1 MFTSFKK
8 STKFFLLV
16 ALIAILV
23 IGCSANNSANQENAD
38 NAVENT
44 ANEVVNN
51 TSNEPV
57 EEPAEEP
64 EMTKSQL
71 FIGTNGMTGK
81 HLNPIWMTSNPQ
93 FVTFPLI
100 LPALTWFDDQVQPVP
115 DLASEIEVNEDGSV
129 WTFHLPEN
137 ATWSDGEMLTADD
150 VYFTY
155 KLAVNPDIGQSVW
168 ANNFS
173 SIVGME
179 EFEAGEADEIAG
191 IVIVDDHTIV
201 FELTGPNVT
210 FLSNT
215 YLGILPEHVLGS
227 MTVEEIE
234 ASDYVDAPTVT
245 SGPYDFVAYE
255 EGQYIELSK
264 KADYWGKVVQI
275 DEIFVELF
283 EEQATILAQLEA
295 GELDLAVIPA
305 DEVARFETL
314 ETVTVLP
321 VNGIGYLVAHVDART
336 QEQIDIMNKP
346 SDDGG
351 KGGNVMNGSPIVSE
365 IKPYLQD
372 ANFRQALAYGVDAN
386 AVIAVLAEGEA
397 TPIYSPIFGPD
408 WAVNPDLNTY
418 ERDVEMA
425 KSLMEEAGVTFNDDG
440 VAMWEGES
448 ITLVF
453 LSSTSEQ
460 ARKLG
465 EMLQQQLGEL
475 GLRIDIKLVTSSA
488 FLVAAIGGEGDL
500 ILNAG
505 GRFGA
510 EPSTSS
516 LYYTCKAGWAELVMG
531 YCNPDFDALMEQGVL
546 TSVIEERQDIY
557 HQASAIL
564 NEDLPSLFFMSA
576 DSFVG
581 INPGLS
587 GVVPSADTG
596 YITWNIEEWTI
607 AE

>member
-8 STKFFLLV
+8 ATKFFLLI
-16 ALIAILV
+16 ALIAFMV
-23 IGCSANNSANQENAD
+23 IGCSSTNQENAA
-38 NAVENT
+38 NVVENT
-44 ANEVVNN
+44 PNEVVEN
-51 TSNEPV
+51 TPVEPV
-57 EEPAEEP
+57 EEPAVEP
-64 EMTKSQL
+64 EVTVSQL

-115 DLASEIEVNEDGSV
+115 DLATEIETNADGSV

-155 KLAVNPDIGQSVW
+155 KLAVNPEIGQSVW
-168 ANNFS
+168 AKNFS
-173 SIVGME
+173 SIIGLAE
-179 EFEAGEADEIAG
+179 YQAGEADEIAG

-201 FELTGPNVT
+201 FELTGSNVT

-215 YLGILPEHVLGS
+215 YLGILPEHILGS
-227 MTVEEIE
+227 MTVEELE
-234 ASDYVDAPTVT
+234 ASDYVDAPVVT
-245 SGPYDFVAYE
+245 SGPYDFVDYV
-255 EGQYIELSK
+255 EGQYIELAK
-264 KADYWGKVVQI
+264 KADYWGKEVQI
-275 DEIFVELF
+275 DQIFVKIF

-305 DEVARFETL
+305 DEAARFDSL
-314 ETVTVLP
+314 ENVTVLP
-321 VNGIGYLVAHVDART
+321 VKGIGYMVAHVDART
-336 QEQIDIMNKP
+336 QEQIDLMNLP
-346 SDDGG
+346 SDEGG
-351 KGGNVMNGSPIVSE
+351 KGGNVMNGIPIESE

-372 ANFRQALAYGVDAN
+372 SRFRQALAYGIDAN

-397 TPIYSPIFGPD
+397 SPIYSPIFGPD
-408 WAVNPDLNTY
+408 WAINPELNTY
-418 ERDVEMA
+418 DRDVEMA

-440 VAMWEGES
+440 VAMWEGKS

-465 EMLQQQLGEL
+465 EMLQQQLGDL

-500 ILNAG
+500 ILNSG

-531 YCNPDFDALMEQGVL
+531 YCNPEFDVLMEQGVL
-546 TSVIEERQDIY
+546 TSVIDERQDIY
-557 HQASAIL
+557 YQASAIL
-564 NEDLPSLFFMSA
+564 NADLPSLFFMSA

-607 AE
+607 VE